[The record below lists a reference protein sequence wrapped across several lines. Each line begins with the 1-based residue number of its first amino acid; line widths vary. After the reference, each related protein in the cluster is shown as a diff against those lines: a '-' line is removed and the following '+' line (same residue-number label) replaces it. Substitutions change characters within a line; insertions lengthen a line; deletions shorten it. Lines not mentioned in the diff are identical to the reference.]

1 MGISKSNLKNL
12 WHLWKFFVVFTF
24 LHSDCIQ
31 IILIS
36 VFSPIPGKYGL
47 KNFWIR
53 IFFTEFR
60 KQRFVW
66 RNTFPILFKTFLV
79 PIKDLSTME
88 MKSTRKH
95 PWGRNLLGS
104 PQKDARYFHPI
115 LRNSSDKLQLPY
127 LAGPS
132 KSIHELDLFTIQHT
146 IFLEVLL
153 SLLDGYWKTKLIFK
167 LRNLTSWEQSN

>member
-12 WHLWKFFVVFTF
+12 WHLWKFFVVSTF

-36 VFSPIPGKYGL
+36 VFSPIPGKYGP
-47 KNFWIR
+47 KHFWIR

-88 MKSTRKH
+88 MRSTRKT
-95 PWGRNLLGS
+95 PLRKKPSGFTKGRCPLFLSNIKKLVWQTAITLS
-104 PQKDARYFHPI
+104 RWSKQKYTRV
-115 LRNSSDKLQLPY
+115 NV
-127 LAGPS
+127 PS
-132 KSIHELDLFTIQHT
+132 T
-146 IFLEVLL
+146 
-153 SLLDGYWKTKLIFK
+153 
-167 LRNLTSWEQSN
+167 